1 MIFFIVSVTIC
12 VHHIHLRHLR
22 SLFFLCVFCA
32 FCGQS
37 YNKMNPKIVSAIK
50 SHLAAAEKMAALA
63 PEIERAA
70 SALSGVIASGGK
82 ILVCGNGGSAA
93 DSQHIAAE
101 LVGRFKKERRAIA
114 AIALT
119 TDTSIITCLSNDYG
133 FERVF
138 ERQVEALGRR
148 GDALIA
154 ISTSGGS
161 ANVLKAAKKARE
173 LGLFTLGL
181 LGRGGGSIK
190 PACDLAL
197 VIEETDTPRIQEM
210 HLLCAHIICELIEDS
225 VVS

>member
-1 MIFFIVSVTIC
+1 
-12 VHHIHLRHLR
+12 
-22 SLFFLCVFCA
+22 
-32 FCGQS
+32 
-37 YNKMNPKIVSAIK
+37 MNPKIVLAIK
-50 SHLAAAEKMAALA
+50 SHLAAAEKMAVMA

-70 SALSGVIASGGK
+70 AALSGVVSSGGK

-93 DSQHIAAE
+93 DSQHIAGE

-114 AIALT
+114 AVALT
-119 TDTSIITCLSNDYG
+119 TDTSILTCLSNDYS

-148 GDALIA
+148 GDALVA
-154 ISTSGGS
+154 ISTSGVS
-161 ANVLKAAKKARE
+161 ANVLKAVEKASE

-197 VIEETDTPRIQEM
+197 VIDETDTPRVQEM

-225 VVS
+225 AVS

>member
-1 MIFFIVSVTIC
+1 
-12 VHHIHLRHLR
+12 
-22 SLFFLCVFCA
+22 
-32 FCGQS
+32 
-37 YNKMNPKIVSAIK
+37 MNPEITAAIK
-50 SHLAAAEKMAALA
+50 SHMAAAEKIAALA

-70 SALSGVIASGGK
+70 SALSSVIASGGK

-114 AIALT
+114 VVALT
-119 TDTSIITCLSNDYG
+119 TDTSILTCLSNDYG

-190 PACDLAL
+190 PVCDLAL
-197 VIEETDTPRIQEM
+197 VIKETDTPRIQEM

-225 VVS
+225 VAS

>member
-1 MIFFIVSVTIC
+1 
-12 VHHIHLRHLR
+12 
-22 SLFFLCVFCA
+22 
-32 FCGQS
+32 
-37 YNKMNPKIVSAIK
+37 MNPKILSAIK
-50 SHLAAAEKMAALA
+50 GHLAAAGKMAALA

-70 SALSGVIASGGK
+70 LALSGVIASGGK

-93 DSQHIAAE
+93 DSQHIAGE
-101 LVGRFKKERRAIA
+101 LVGRFKKERCAIA
-114 AIALT
+114 AVALT
-119 TDTSIITCLSNDYG
+119 TDTSILTCLSNDYS

-148 GDALIA
+148 GDALVA

-161 ANVLKAAKKARE
+161 ANVLNAAKKARE
-173 LGLFTLGL
+173 LGMLTVGF

-197 VIEETDTPRIQEM
+197 VIDETDTPRIQEM

-225 VVS
+225 VAS